1 MQDNYKNACSHLF
14 NAATTT
20 ENKNSISNNNNT

>member
-1 MQDNYKNACSHLF
+1 MQDNNRNAWSHLF

-20 ENKNSISNNNNT
+20 ENKNNSDNSNI